1 MIDSSLSSWIF
12 DTKRSVELSSDTYNG
27 LFIHCTYNLWGDHP
41 WLGGTIYGAIDS
53 PGGPSMA
60 AIVSPGGLPVAT
72 KFAVDG
78 PAGPILGGPSV
89 A

>member
-1 MIDSSLSSWIF
+1 MKVHVVKLLTIARYVFSA
-12 DTKRSVELSSDTYNG
+12 
-27 LFIHCTYNLWGDHP
+27 CTHNLWGDHP
-41 WLGGTIYGAIDS
+41 WLGGTTYGAVDS

-60 AIVSPGGLPVAT
+60 AIVGPGGPSMAT

-78 PAGPILGGPSV
+78 PGGPILGGPSV